1 MEKGLYYGPFLLA
14 TSPVELLMKR
24 PNCVAAHM
32 VLFGQNNQM
41 PET

>member
-24 PNCVAAHM
+24 SNCVAAHM